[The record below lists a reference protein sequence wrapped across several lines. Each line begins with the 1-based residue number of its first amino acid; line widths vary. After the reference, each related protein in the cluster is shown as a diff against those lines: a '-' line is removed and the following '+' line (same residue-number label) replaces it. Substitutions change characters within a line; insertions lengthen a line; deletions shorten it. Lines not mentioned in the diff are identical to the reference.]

1 MKQGKLWLIV
11 GAGFVVSM
19 FLYFLINPS
28 YERSIESK
36 FYFAIGEYDEAHRLA
51 SEAFTL
57 DPYNRMAATVM
68 TQSKTALLFVGY
80 IDDAKEYMRQISAI
94 AESKSITEAQ
104 KAKMRL
110 MCQIMMDSYVKIS
123 PIERDG
129 RTTVLDE
136 ALLNEARAYYDQ
148 FVELHEKLAP
158 RL

>member
-1 MKQGKLWLIV
+1 MKQGKLWLIIGV
-11 GAGFVVSM
+11 GFVVSM
-19 FLYFLINPS
+19 LFYFLINPS

-36 FYFAIGEYDEAHRLA
+36 FYFAIGEYEEAHRLA
-51 SEAFTL
+51 SEAFIL

-68 TQSKTALLFVGY
+68 TQSKTALVFVDY
-80 IDDAKEYMRQISAI
+80 VDQAKAYMKQISEI

-123 PIERDG
+123 PIKRDG
-129 RTTVLDE
+129 RTMVLDE
-136 ALLNEARAYYDQ
+136 ALLSEAKSYYDQ